1 MFFALLIGMNLYNK
15 KDWMGV
21 VLCGGKSSSFG
32 VDKGLVRVAD
42 KELVLHCYSFL
53 CTTIPN
59 VVLSVN
65 DKQFPLYKRK
75 FNDLE
80 LIVDSNQVKGPLS
93 GILSVYT
100 AYRRFNFL
108 VTTYDRIG
116 FHPQMIKDLM
126 AQYEKNSS
134 YDFYVYKRNNKIEPF
149 CGIYTAKGLEKVYNL
164 YNQGV
169 LIGKDLREVI
179 QMSNTMVV
187 PIKMEYQDSFDVYEE
202 KFRIA

>member
-1 MFFALLIGMNLYNK
+1 MNFAMLFGMNLYNK

-32 VDKGLVRVAD
+32 VDKGLLRVAD

-65 DKQFPLYKRK
+65 DKQFPLYKKK

-80 LIVDSNQVKGPLS
+80 LIVDSIQVKGPLS
-93 GILSVYT
+93 GILSVFS
-100 AYRRFNFL
+100 AYRVFNFI

-116 FHPQMIKDLM
+116 LHQQMIKELM
-126 AQYEKNSS
+126 GQFDKNPG
-134 YDFYVYKRNNKIEPF
+134 YDFYVYKRNDKIEPF
-149 CGIYTAKGLEKVYNL
+149 CGLYTACGLEKVYNL

-169 LIGKDLREVI
+169 LMGKSLHEVI
-179 QMSNTMVV
+179 HMSNTMVV
-187 PIKMEYQDSFDVYEE
+187 PIKLEYQDSFDVYEE

>member
-1 MFFALLIGMNLYNK
+1 MNFAIFLVMNLYNK

-32 VDKGLVRVAD
+32 VDKGLLRVAD

-53 CTTIPN
+53 YTTIPN

-80 LIVDSNQVKGPLS
+80 LVVDSNQVKGPLS
-93 GILSVYT
+93 GILSVYS
-100 AYRRFNFL
+100 AYRVFNFI
-108 VTTYDRIG
+108 VTTYDRMG
-116 FHPQMIKDLM
+116 LHQQMIKDLM
-126 AQYEKNSS
+126 GQFEKNPG
-134 YDFYVYKRNNKIEPF
+134 YDFYVYKRNDKIEPF
-149 CGIYTAKGLEKVYNL
+149 CGLYTSSGLEKVYNL

-169 LIGKDLREVI
+169 LMGKSLREVI
-179 QMSNTMVV
+179 QNSNTMVV
-187 PIKMEYQDSFDVYEE
+187 PIKLEYQDSFDVYEE

>member
-1 MFFALLIGMNLYNK
+1 MNLYNK
-15 KDWMGV
+15 KNWMGV

-32 VDKGLVRVAD
+32 VDKGLLRVAD
-42 KELVLHCYSFL
+42 KELVLHCYSFM
-53 CTTIPN
+53 CTTTPN

-65 DKQFPLYKRK
+65 DNQFPLYKRK

-93 GILSVYT
+93 GILSVYS
-100 AYRRFNFL
+100 AYRVFNFI

-116 FHPQMIKDLM
+116 LHQQMIKDLM
-126 AQYEKNSS
+126 GHFEKNPGF
-134 YDFYVYKRNNKIEPF
+134 DFYVYKRNDTIEPF
-149 CGIYTAKGLEKVYNL
+149 CGLYTSSGLEKIYNQ
-164 YNQGV
+164 YNQGI
-169 LIGKDLREVI
+169 LMGMTLREVI

-187 PIKMEYQDSFDVYEE
+187 PIKMEYKDSFDVYEE